1 VLAAIL
7 LLLAVLRPA
16 ASPES
21 GAARQSWGRARAP
34 AAHWALQ
41 HVRL

>member
-21 GAARQSWGRARAP
+21 GAARQS
-34 AAHWALQ
+34 
-41 HVRL
+41 